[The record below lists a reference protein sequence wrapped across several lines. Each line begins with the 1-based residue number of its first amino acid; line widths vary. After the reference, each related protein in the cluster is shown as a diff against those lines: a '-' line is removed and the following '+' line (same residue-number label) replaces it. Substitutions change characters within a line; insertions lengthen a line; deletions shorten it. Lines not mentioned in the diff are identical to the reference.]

1 MNKLNIRLYLILS
14 LFITLDLCKSFTL
27 NAQTKNLP
35 NIILIYMDDM
45 GYGDLSCYGAL
56 NIHTPIL
63 DKMAAE
69 GIRFTNFNTT
79 QAVCSAS
86 RASLLTGCYANR
98 IGISGALWPKAG
110 IGLSPDEMTIAE
122 LLKQK
127 NYATAAFGKWHLGD
141 VKGYLPKSHGFDEYY
156 GIPYSNDMWPVL
168 YDGTPAKTGTNKSSY
183 PPLPLIEGDQAV
195 STITTLDQ
203 QAQLT
208 GTLTDKTISFIERNK
223 EHPFFVYLAHPMPHV
238 PINASEKFKGKS
250 KQGLYGDVIQ
260 EIDANVGRI
269 LKKLDDLKLDKN
281 TLIIFTSDNG
291 PWFNFG
297 NHAGSTGGLREG
309 KGTSF
314 EGGHRVPC
322 IMRWKGVL
330 PSGLVLN
337 QLASTIDVLPTLAAI
352 TNAKLPE
359 KKIDGVNLYPLIK
372 GDISQNPRSEFYYY
386 YRKNSLEAVRKDHWK
401 LVFEHP
407 SRSYEGQV
415 AGKDGFPGNSPEN
428 IMMPKALY
436 DLRRDPGE
444 RYDVQKEFPEMVK
457 ILEAIADKAREELGD
472 DIQKKQGSQV
482 REAAKIIYQ

>member
-1 MNKLNIRLYLILS
+1 MKKILS
-14 LFITLDLCKSFTL
+14 FTIGL
-27 NAQTKNLP
+27 SILISTQLIAQQKNTSP

-45 GYGDLSCYGAL
+45 GYGDLSCYGAVD
-56 NIHTPIL
+56 IQTPVL

-69 GIRFTNFNTT
+69 GMRFTNFLTS

-98 IGISGALWPKAG
+98 VGISGALWPKAG
-110 IGLSPDEMTIAE
+110 VGLSPDETTIAE

-156 GIPYSNDMWPVL
+156 GIPYSNDMWPVW
-168 YDGTPAKTGTNKSSY
+168 YDGTPAKQGTNKSGY
-183 PPLPLIEGDQAV
+183 PPLPLIEGDERV

-208 GTLTDKTISFIERNK
+208 ASLTDKTISFVEKNK
-223 EHPFFVYLAHPMPHV
+223 NHPFFVYLAHPMPHV
-238 PINASEKFKGKS
+238 PINASPAFKGKS

-269 LKKLDDLKLDKN
+269 IQKIEELKLDKK

-297 NHAGSTGGLREG
+297 NHAGNTGGFREG

-322 IMRWKGVL
+322 IMYWKGVI
-330 PSGLVLN
+330 PAGKVMN
-337 QLASTIDVLPTLAAI
+337 QLASTIDVLPTIAAM
-352 TNAKLPE
+352 TNTQLPE
-359 KKIDGVNLYPLIK
+359 RKIDGVNLLPLLQ
-372 GDISQNPRSEFYYY
+372 GDLTQTPRSEFYYY
-386 YRKNSLEAVRKDHWK
+386 YRKNSLEAVRKDNWK

-407 SRSYEGQV
+407 SRSYLNQV
-415 AGKDGFPGNSPEN
+415 PGKNGFPGPSPEDV
-428 IMMPKALY
+428 MMPKALY

-444 RYDVQKEFPEMVK
+444 RYDVQKEFPEIVK
-457 ILEAIADKAREELGD
+457 MLETIAEKARQELGD
-472 DIQKKQGSQV
+472 DLQKRTGNEV
-482 REAAKIIYQ
+482 RLPATIVYQ

>member
-1 MNKLNIRLYLILS
+1 MKKILS
-14 LFITLDLCKSFTL
+14 FTIGL
-27 NAQTKNLP
+27 SILISTQLIAQQKNTSP

-45 GYGDLSCYGAL
+45 GYGDLSCYGAVD
-56 NIHTPIL
+56 IQTPVL

-69 GIRFTNFNTT
+69 GMRFTNFLTT

-98 IGISGALWPKAG
+98 VGISGALWPKAG
-110 IGLSPDEMTIAE
+110 VGLSPDETTIAE

-156 GIPYSNDMWPVL
+156 GIPYSNDMWPVW
-168 YDGTPAKTGTNKSSY
+168 YDGTPAKQGTNKSGY
-183 PPLPLIEGDQAV
+183 PPLPLIEGDERV

-208 GTLTDKTISFIERNK
+208 ASLTDKTISFVEKNK
-223 EHPFFVYLAHPMPHV
+223 NHPFFVYLAHPMPHV
-238 PINASEKFKGKS
+238 PINASPAFKGKS

-269 LKKLDDLKLDKN
+269 IQKIEELKLDKK

-297 NHAGSTGGLREG
+297 NHAGNTGGFREG

-322 IMRWKGVL
+322 IMYWKGVI
-330 PSGLVLN
+330 PAGKVMN
-337 QLASTIDVLPTLAAI
+337 QLASTIDVLPTIAAM
-352 TNAKLPE
+352 TNTQLPE
-359 KKIDGVNLYPLIK
+359 RKIDGVNLLPLLQ
-372 GDISQNPRSEFYYY
+372 GDLTQTPRSEFYYY
-386 YRKNSLEAVRKDHWK
+386 YRKNSLEAVRKDNWK

-407 SRSYEGQV
+407 SRSYLNQV
-415 AGKDGFPGNSPEN
+415 PGKNGFPGPSPEDV
-428 IMMPKALY
+428 MMPKALY

-444 RYDVQKEFPEMVK
+444 RYDVQKEFPEIVK
-457 ILEAIADKAREELGD
+457 MLETIAEKARQELGD
-472 DIQKKQGSQV
+472 DLQKRTGNEV
-482 REAAKIIYQ
+482 RLPATIVYQ